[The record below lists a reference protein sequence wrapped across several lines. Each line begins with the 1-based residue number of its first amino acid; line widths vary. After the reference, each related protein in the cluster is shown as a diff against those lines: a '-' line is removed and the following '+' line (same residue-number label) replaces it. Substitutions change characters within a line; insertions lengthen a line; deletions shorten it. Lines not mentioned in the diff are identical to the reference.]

1 MVRWKILIGTIA
13 FSFVIS
19 SCSTTREEIQEST
32 IEETAPL
39 STQADADQSQLTDEN
54 VKLKNDLLKNISEI
68 TLLRK
73 QIESNQAEILEL
85 NAKLNQHEAKISQ
98 LQNKSKSTNAT
109 LLRSLENEKSAR
121 RSLEERYLAL
131 KLKDNELRN
140 KLTRLESD
148 NALLT
153 EQLNATQ
160 RNAVSASDSAETCV
174 ETMESIASP
183 DVAVIEPDAQNTCLD
198 SKDLAIGYENVS
210 NLQALNDEYAK
221 TVIELET
228 KHKTL
233 SEKHNL
239 LKDRYQTLRQ
249 QYSSLERENVSLS
262 NAYAELKQKN
272 LDLGGAIADSK
283 AQHQVL
289 WDRISVQD
297 KIIANLQADAIEAAE
312 KSSGNVMFARNITSE
327 LDSDNLEKSDLQKA
341 NKRLQAQIKV
351 LENQLEEQQALMKE
365 YVSRES
371 MVSVEGS
378 SSLSEN
384 ARLADLQRK
393 LERLTDMNRRT
404 ELSLAA
410 IRAELDLSK
419 VKEAKLDKELTQL
432 TDQRNSIAAE
442 LNTLSAR
449 EQALA
454 KEKSILEKQ
463 INALIPF
470 EAEVNSLENQL
481 KSSIVNVKWQR
492 PTAMP
497 LNSAFEV
504 IVTADVENVVSG
516 QAYVAE
522 LVVDTAFDLISAT
535 EAESVVENGKLT
547 WRWRISGLNAH
558 RAARV
563 DLFIHQQIQY
573 HDQRFSRQVYRDQV
587 LVTLENDDFWEKYG
601 FWSFAIFA
609 GLLGGFFVGR
619 LVKGKD

>member
-39 STQADADQSQLTDEN
+39 STQADADHSQLTDEN

-85 NAKLNQHEAKISQ
+85 NAKLNQHEAKILQ

-153 EQLNATQ
+153 EQLNATH
-160 RNAVSASDSAETCV
+160 RNAVSASDSVETCV